1 MFAEYNKQ
9 EEEEQRALLI
19 GGVINSSL
27 VLKTND
33 MGDELI
39 RIQKDG
45 KIFIRGEETTD
56 DRTIGQALK
65 IFALYYP
72 NCL

>member
-65 IFALYYP
+65 IFAMYYP

>member
-1 MFAEYNKQ
+1 MSKKQ
-9 EEEEQRALLI
+9 NLENTNEALRI
-19 GGVINSSL
+19 GDVTNSSL
-27 VLKTND
+27 VLKTNEI
-33 MGDELI
+33 GDEII

-56 DRTIGQALK
+56 DKTIGQALK
-65 IFALYYP
+65 VFSLYYP

>member
-1 MFAEYNKQ
+1 MSK
-9 EEEEQRALLI
+9 EQDLESANEALRI
-19 GGVINSSL
+19 GDVTNSSL
-27 VLKTND
+27 VLKTNEI
-33 MGDELI
+33 GDEII

-56 DRTIGQALK
+56 DKTIGQALK
-65 IFALYYP
+65 VFALYYP

>member
-1 MFAEYNKQ
+1 MSKEVEIKYVSTN
-9 EEEEQRALLI
+9 EALHI

-65 IFALYYP
+65 IFALHYP

>member
-1 MFAEYNKQ
+1 MDNMRCH

-65 IFALYYP
+65 IFAMYYP

>member
-1 MFAEYNKQ
+1 MSKKQ
-9 EEEEQRALLI
+9 NLENTNEALRI
-19 GGVINSSL
+19 GDVTNSSL
-27 VLKTND
+27 VLKTNEI
-33 MGDELI
+33 GDEII

-56 DRTIGQALK
+56 DKTIGQALK
-65 IFALYYP
+65 VFALYYP

>member
-1 MFAEYNKQ
+1 MSKKQ
-9 EEEEQRALLI
+9 NSESTNEALRI
-19 GGVINSSL
+19 GDVTNSSL
-27 VLKTND
+27 VLKNNEI
-33 MGDELI
+33 GSEII

-45 KIFIRGEETTD
+45 RIFIRGEETTD

-65 IFALYYP
+65 VFALYYP

>member
-1 MFAEYNKQ
+1 MSKKQ
-9 EEEEQRALLI
+9 NSESTNEALRI
-19 GGVINSSL
+19 GDVTNSSL
-27 VLKTND
+27 VLKNNEI
-33 MGDELI
+33 GSEII

-65 IFALYYP
+65 VFALYYP

>member
-1 MFAEYNKQ
+1 MSKKQ
-9 EEEEQRALLI
+9 DLESANEALRI
-19 GGVINSSL
+19 GDVTNSSL
-27 VLKTND
+27 VLKTNEI
-33 MGDELI
+33 GDEII

-56 DRTIGQALK
+56 DKTIGQALK
-65 IFALYYP
+65 VFALYYP

>member
-1 MFAEYNKQ
+1 MSKETQNTGLIDDK
-9 EEEEQRALLI
+9 ALGV
-19 GGVINSSL
+19 GGAITSSL
-27 VLKTND
+27 VLKTNEI
-33 MGDELI
+33 GDELI